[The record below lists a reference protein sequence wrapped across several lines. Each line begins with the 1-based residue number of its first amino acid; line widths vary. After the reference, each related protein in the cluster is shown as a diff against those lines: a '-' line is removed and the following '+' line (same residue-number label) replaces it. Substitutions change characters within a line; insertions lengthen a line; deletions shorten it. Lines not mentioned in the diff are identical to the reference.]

1 VLCRVVFAADD
12 DRPAEPAGLLGMQT
26 GRSLLVFKL
35 AFVSVV
41 LVGPKLTQGPGHL
54 TGRAG
59 VAGRRDLCSLQSR
72 LGPGRCRDG
81 R

>member
-1 VLCRVVFAADD
+1 VLFAVDD
-12 DRPAEPAGLLGMQT
+12 DRPAAPAGLLYMQT

-41 LVGPKLTQGPGHL
+41 LVGPELTQGPGHV
-54 TGRAG
+54 TGHAG
-59 VAGRRDLCSLQSR
+59 VAGPRDRCSLQSR